1 MAWRLAKVSAI
12 KPNSLVMSTQ
22 AATGSRH
29 ATTDLR
35 GLHSSS
41 CWDSGGV
48 SPAGITGGTVVSQG
62 DVCLLTDP
70 DGYAVRVAADAAL
83 L

>member
-1 MAWRLAKVSAI
+1 VSDPASCAI
-12 KPNSLVMSTQ
+12 
-22 AATGSRH
+22 R
-29 ATTDLR
+29 
-35 GLHSSS
+35 
-41 CWDSGGV
+41 
-48 SPAGITGGTVVSQG
+48 AGITGGTVVSQG